1 MTLADDQP
9 APRRAA
15 RWGLRILAVLL
26 IVLFSGLGTWQVQR
40 LQWKLALIERVE
52 SRVHSAPG
60 APPPPVRWGHLTA
73 EADEYRPVRLKGSFL
88 YSLTTPVQAVSD
100 LGAGWWLLTPLCTAG
115 GYVVLVNRGFVPM
128 EQGGPARYPGHRA
141 EAPGTAC
148 TPSMGP
154 RLRGDDGGRSGD
166 DGGRSGDDGVVG
178 LVRMTE
184 PKGGFL
190 RENDPAG
197 NRWYSRDVQA
207 IAKARGLYNVAPYF
221 VDAAKDQDPA
231 GAPDHPVGG
240 LTVITFH
247 NSHLVYAFTWYLLA
261 IMVAGAWWW
270 VARGGGNREQ
280 EDVSRK

>member
-100 LGAGWWLLTPLCTAG
+100 LGAGWWLVTPLCTDD
-115 GYVVLVNRGFVPM
+115 GYVVLVNRGWVPI
-128 EQGGPARYPGHRA
+128 EQGGPARYAGKRA
-141 EAPGTAC
+141 HNVVAAC
-148 TPSMGP
+148 AQSTGSTE
-154 RLRGDDGGRSGD
+154 
-166 DGGRSGDDGVVG
+166 VVG
-178 LVRMTE
+178 LLRITE

>member
-1 MTLADDQP
+1 
-9 APRRAA
+9 
-15 RWGLRILAVLL
+15 
-26 IVLFSGLGTWQVQR
+26 
-40 LQWKLALIERVE
+40 
-52 SRVHSAPG
+52 
-60 APPPPVRWGHLTA
+60 VRWGHLTA
-73 EADEYRPVRLKGSFL
+73 ESDEYRPVRLKGSFL

-100 LGAGWWLLTPLCTAG
+100 LGAGWWLLTPFCTSD

-128 EQGGPARYPGHRA
+128 EQGGPGRYPSVRA
-141 EAPGTAC
+141 VAGSAAC
-148 TPSMGP
+148 TRSMGP
-154 RLRGDDGGRSGD
+154 RLRGDDGGVRGD
-166 DGGRSGDDGVVG
+166 DGGGRGNDGGGRGDDGQLVG
-178 LVRMTE
+178 LLRMTE

-197 NRWYSRDVQA
+197 NRWHSRDVQA
-207 IAKARGLYNVAPYF
+207 IARARGLYNVAPYF

-261 IMVAGAWWW
+261 LMVGGAWWW